1 MGEVN
6 KTVAKLTPSSNHKKE
21 KRIMLRR
28 LIIVINVYLA
38 GSKIF
43 CDSATIRLRNQTYFC
58 FITSKKSFMIRKLAY
73 ALPIVILIASC
84 DTKEKDTLRSQV
96 DSLKVEL
103 ETSQKMAQTLTEVGT
118 LMDSIDASRQLL
130 RVNMV
135 EGTTYEDYTSRMKDI
150 NGYVRDTQHKLDDL
164 EKSLATSKASN
175 SANAKLLKNLRAQLE
190 GKTQEIA
197 ALQEQVEK
205 YRSENQNLITTV
217 SMQEAELADKQSM
230 IETKTQELALIEAR
244 VQELMIQSKM
254 TEADAYFARGQA
266 VEEAANR
273 TKLAPRKKKETFKE
287 AIELYK
293 KALSLGKNEAQDKI
307 TELEKKI

>member
-1 MGEVN
+1 
-6 KTVAKLTPSSNHKKE
+6 
-21 KRIMLRR
+21 
-28 LIIVINVYLA
+28 
-38 GSKIF
+38 
-43 CDSATIRLRNQTYFC
+43 
-58 FITSKKSFMIRKLAY
+58 
-73 ALPIVILIASC
+73 
-84 DTKEKDTLRSQV
+84 
-96 DSLKVEL
+96 
-103 ETSQKMAQTLTEVGT
+103 
-118 LMDSIDASRQLL
+118 
-130 RVNMV
+130 
-135 EGTTYEDYTSRMKDI
+135 MKDI